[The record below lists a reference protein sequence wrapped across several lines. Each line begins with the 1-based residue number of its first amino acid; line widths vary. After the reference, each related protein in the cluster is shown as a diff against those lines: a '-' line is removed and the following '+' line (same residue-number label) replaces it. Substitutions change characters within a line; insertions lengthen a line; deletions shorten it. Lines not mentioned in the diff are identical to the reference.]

1 MDETVFWYD
10 LVYPSLYAA
19 LRAAAIDVGEGAP
32 LLLLRLDP
40 EAEGSEGSVPSYVS
54 GSAPWPVLVLDD
66 DEIDWESI
74 PVEILGQHQA
84 GPEAY
89 RPGPGRA
96 VVRSS
101 DDEYWEV
108 PYGASPENLGD
119 LPPGEVRILLDEEVR
134 DLYDAE
140 LLPEG

>member
-1 MDETVFWYD
+1 MSEAVFWYGDYYPD
-10 LVYPSLYAA
+10 LAAA

-40 EAEGSEGSVPSYVS
+40 EADGSVPSYVS

-66 DEIDWESI
+66 GDLDWEQF
-74 PVEILGQHQA
+74 PVEILGQFDA

-89 RPGPGRA
+89 RPGRGRA
-96 VVRSS
+96 VVRLG
-101 DDEYWEV
+101 DDYWEV
-108 PYGASPENLGD
+108 PYGASPEDLGD
-119 LPPGEVRILLDEEVR
+119 LPGGEIRLLLPEEVR